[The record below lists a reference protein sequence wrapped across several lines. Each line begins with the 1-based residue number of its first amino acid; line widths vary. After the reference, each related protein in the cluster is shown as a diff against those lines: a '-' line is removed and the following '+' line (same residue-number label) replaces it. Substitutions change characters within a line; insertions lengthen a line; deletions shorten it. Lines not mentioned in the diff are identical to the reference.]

1 ATIGAEAVGAVPL
14 LAIPVVQARGI
25 HALAAALASPA
36 AGMYLD
42 RHPVADIEL
51 VDRRPELH
59 HGAHIFVT
67 RGEALMERQV
77 AVDHRRYAVP
87 DDLDIGGADGDR
99 VDTDQHFRRSWLRHR
114 FFHQRKFFR
123 AAEHPGPHR
132 LRDRVFVAAPRR

>member
-1 ATIGAEAVGAVPL
+1 VEPVHRGAGGDDPRRRGVAHLVGGVGGRVDVVDGVLGEPAIGAEAVGAVPL
-14 LAIPVVQARGI
+14 LAIPVVQARGV
-25 HALAAALASPA
+25 HAFAAALAPTT

-51 VDRRPELH
+51 VDGRPELH

-87 DDLDIGGADGDR
+87 DNLDVSGA
-99 VDTDQHFRRSWLRHR
+99 
-114 FFHQRKFFR
+114 
-123 AAEHPGPHR
+123 
-132 LRDRVFVAAPRR
+132 